1 MSPPDQRPEGRR
13 PTRRLPA
20 RGLWLLCALLP
31 AACAS
36 DWDDPDWQAKVA
48 ACDRSVASLLSTRD
62 LVELERA
69 KFLIGRLDCGIGNRL
84 DGARPALVS
93 RRAFGVE
100 EVGRPEVD
108 AALAVSSVTGAS
120 RAAKRPSTRVPA
132 ARRPVPRSA
141 FLPRDRRTG

>member
-1 MSPPDQRPEGRR
+1 M
-13 PTRRLPA
+13 RRLPT

-84 DGARPALVS
+84 DGGRPALVS
-93 RRAFGVE
+93 RRTFGVE

-108 AALAVSSVTGAS
+108 AALAVSSTPGAG
-120 RAAKRPSTRVPA
+120 RAAKGPDPRVTA
-132 ARRPVPRSA
+132 ARRPVPPRSEIQ
-141 FLPRDRRTG
+141 PRYRRTGY